1 MSHWAAQRSRVE
13 KGCQAAVGGVG
24 VVLRRGEEGES
35 GVLEGGVGRGGV
47 LPGGAGPPEGLSLTI

>member
-24 VVLRRGEEGES
+24 VVPRRGEEGES
-35 GVLEGGVGRGGV
+35 GVLE
-47 LPGGAGPPEGLSLTI
+47 E